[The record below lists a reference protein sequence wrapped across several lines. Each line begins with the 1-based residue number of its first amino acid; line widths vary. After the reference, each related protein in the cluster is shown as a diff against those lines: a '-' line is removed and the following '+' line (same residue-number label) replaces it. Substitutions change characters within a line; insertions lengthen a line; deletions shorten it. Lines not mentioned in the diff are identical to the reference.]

1 MGRGSR
7 SGGGRS
13 SFGGGGR
20 SSFSGGGRSS
30 RSSFGGP
37 SYSHRGGFGGGPRH
51 HHTVYIGPRRHHHH
65 HYYGGGGSASPLSV
79 LVVVLIFFTFFFG
92 LIGFGM
98 SGNISYEE
106 ESVQIA
112 IEDYNFYQNMID
124 EAREDGNI
132 IDGIVVNKYY
142 DYEVEKYYIV
152 YRVPGINQNFETFSV
167 YTLEEVSKYKSGG
180 TIPLALDR
188 STISYD
194 TESIDL
200 DFENVELE
208 EFSLYVMANGALK
221 SAKTTRTVC
230 LTIAGALLVIVII
243 IFVKSS
249 KKSESP
255 SVSTGSTG
263 SATSSS
269 ATCKYCGTVHEPGT
283 KKCSNCGAQLR

>member
-20 SSFSGGGRSS
+20 SSFGGGRSS

-37 SYSHRGGFGGGPRH
+37 SYSHRGGFGGHRH
-51 HHTVYIGPRRHHHH
+51 HHTVYIGPRRHHHY
-65 HYYGGGGSASPLSV
+65 YYGGGVSTSPLSA
-79 LVVVLIFFTFFFG
+79 LVIVLIFFTFFFG

-98 SGNISYEE
+98 SGNVAYEE

-124 EAREDGNI
+124 DARDEGNI
-132 IDGIVVNKYY
+132 VNGIVVNKYY

-152 YRVPGINQNFETFSV
+152 YRLPGLSENFETFSV
-167 YTLEEVSKYKSGG
+167 YSLEEVSKYKSGG
-180 TIPLALDR
+180 AIPIALDR
-188 STISYD
+188 STINFD

-200 DFENVELE
+200 DFENIELE
-208 EFSLYVMANGALK
+208 EFSLYVMANSALK

-243 IFVKSS
+243 VIAKSS
-249 KKSESP
+249 KKSSASDTSGVSG
-255 SVSTGSTG
+255 SVGSS
-263 SATSSS
+263 SASS